1 MHSNIVQIYDYF
13 SILQNFKRG
22 YRINF
27 DFQSLPAKFVVRGLS
42 ITNFV
47 TIFVV

>member
-1 MHSNIVQIYDYF
+1 MYDYF
-13 SILQNFKRG
+13 SILQNFRQR
-22 YRINF
+22 YCINF
-27 DFQSLPAKFVVRGLS
+27 DFQSLPTKFVVRGLS